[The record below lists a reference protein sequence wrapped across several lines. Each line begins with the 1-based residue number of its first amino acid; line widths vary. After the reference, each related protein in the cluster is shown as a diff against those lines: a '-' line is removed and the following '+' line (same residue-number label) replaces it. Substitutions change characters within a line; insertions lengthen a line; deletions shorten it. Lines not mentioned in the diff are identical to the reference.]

1 MKKILSVLVITLV
14 FVSLLTACGQ
24 NTSRQGNNAA
34 NNAANNVADN
44 AEAMVD
50 DAANTARS
58 AVNSVTDAM
67 TPDSNTNNNG
77 FATANKGGQTSLEEN
92 PDTSNFVGEEKAKQ
106 IALDKAGLKATDVIF
121 DRVKL
126 ERDDTTWVYE
136 IEFKSQS
143 AEYDA
148 EIKAEDGTILEWEVD
163 HNN

>member
-1 MKKILSVLVITLV
+1 MKKFLFVLVVTLISA
-14 FVSLLTACGQ
+14 SLLTACGQ
-24 NTSRQGNNAA
+24 NATRQGGQNGNAS
-34 NNAANNVADN
+34 DN
-44 AEAMVD
+44 ARTMVD

>member
-1 MKKILSVLVITLV
+1 MKKIISV
-14 FVSLLTACGQ
+14 FVVTLISASLLTACGQ
-24 NTSRQGNNAA
+24 NTTRQGNNAA
-34 NNAANNVADN
+34 SNVANNAKT
-44 AEAMVD
+44 MVD

-67 TPDSNTNNNG
+67 TPDSNANNNDFG
-77 FATANKGGQTSLEEN
+77 TTNKGGQTSLEAN

-126 ERDDTTWVYE
+126 EKDDTIWVYE
-136 IEFKSQS
+136 VEFKSQS